1 MIVSSFSQ
9 SNSPGNEQ
17 YSFWHSS
24 SYADPGGYNRIGLK
38 APAIDRLV
46 QAVVEADSRAALE
59 TAVRALDRVLQWGYY
74 LIPTWYS
81 DEVWIASWNRF
92 GRPPQA
98 RATAWG

>member
-1 MIVSSFSQ
+1 
-9 SNSPGNEQ
+9 
-17 YSFWHSS
+17 
-24 SYADPGGYNRIGLK
+24 
-38 APAIDRLV
+38 
-46 QAVVEADSRAALE
+46 AVVEADSRAALE

-98 RATAWG
+98 PRYSLGLNTWWEVRERAAPSREAQ